1 MYFFLQSLGAILY
14 IYENK
19 VEFYILAVKAGK
31 RVADD
36 ASNLQANSPKKIK
49 LDQHNTKAKSPEKKA
64 KSVGK
69 LETKEEK
76 IELELED
83 DSQSPVKTSKSN
95 KNRIISDSE
104 DESPVK
110 KSPQKVEKESK
121 PTFSIFQKKSPKKF
135 EATPDKNED
144 KTPKS
149 SSKSTLHF

>member
-76 IELELED
+76 IELWIEKGKINSKTIESLHIKLV
-83 DSQSPVKTSKSN
+83 SMATTTPVPLRFAVGTGTMYRLSHIEITK
-95 KNRIISDSE
+95 I
-104 DESPVK
+104 V
-110 KSPQKVEKESK
+110 
-121 PTFSIFQKKSPKKF
+121 
-135 EATPDKNED
+135 
-144 KTPKS
+144 
-149 SSKSTLHF
+149 